1 MLLSVGESAPFLHI
15 CVSVHSVDRKFGNE
29 MKTIKHVAKYI
40 FLKINKWKK
49 FTLIEL
55 FSTRKN
61 NSIYF
66 QFVVLSKKKKKRK
79 ETRIQRKMEAHLGG
93 LTIKIDSVL
102 TSGSPCVKRNGKMR
116 TEKSIKG
123 ERRGENV
130 EKHIQ

>member
-1 MLLSVGESAPFLHI
+1 
-15 CVSVHSVDRKFGNE
+15 
-29 MKTIKHVAKYI
+29 
-40 FLKINKWKK
+40 
-49 FTLIEL
+49 
-55 FSTRKN
+55 
-61 NSIYF
+61 
-66 QFVVLSKKKKKRK
+66 
-79 ETRIQRKMEAHLGG
+79 MEAHLGG